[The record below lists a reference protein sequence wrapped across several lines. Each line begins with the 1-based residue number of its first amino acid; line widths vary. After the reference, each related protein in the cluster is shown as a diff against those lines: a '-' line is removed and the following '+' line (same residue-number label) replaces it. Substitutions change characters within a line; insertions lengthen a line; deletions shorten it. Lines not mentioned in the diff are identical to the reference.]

1 MTFVIPS
8 PEKSDRKR
16 SILSFLL
23 ASNKK
28 TALTKSS
35 SLVESV
41 AMFLLIVFTG
51 TRFFLNIKE
60 VKKIEIKN

>member
-60 VKKIEIKN
+60 VKKI

>member
-23 ASNKK
+23 ASSKK